1 MPSKQSHAVL
11 KLSRIIAYCICIGFW
26 PSSSL
31 ANSVERIVSLIKAQP
46 EYLEALSR
54 VSLSDWNIANILAR
68 GKPTLS
74 FSSAGKYPLAS
85 SAQATSR
92 SNSGDRYVD
101 GLLTFKFPLTD
112 FGEREKRAEAER
124 FRKQSSIL
132 SLTLTE
138 ERILFEI
145 IESALLIQKN
155 KALGDGLAEDIEAIE
170 EQKEIEKIRYRAGTG
185 TLSIVRELELMAL
198 ELKTQLRLA
207 SLELNLL
214 RSSFRDRFNANVEEF
229 IDAALNISNMPLLER
244 IENPK
249 PSTLKIFDLDGQEI
263 DKKIEAVRLSS
274 YPKVD
279 LTVTGAFYNV
289 TKKAI
294 SDREAY
300 GGIGVSFPL
309 YDAGLKD
316 AEINSLQVERKMIFA
331 RRDKKGSSIKLEYM
345 EIYSLLDRNE
355 QKIID
360 NRGIIENLKA
370 NLDELK
376 IKSQS
381 ISANAFEETKI
392 ASEIKSIDRET
403 QSIEW
408 ENKILR
414 LKLAMLDETL
424 LQSLQ
429 SELYASR

>member
-1 MPSKQSHAVL
+1 MPSKQLHAFL
-11 KLSRIIAYCICIGFW
+11 KASRIIGYCIYIGFW
-26 PSSSL
+26 SSSCF
-31 ANSVERIVSLIKAQP
+31 ADPVERIVSLTRAQP
-46 EYLEALSR
+46 EYLEALSK
-54 VSLSDWNIANILAR
+54 VSLSDWNIANIRAR

-112 FGEREKRAEAER
+112 FGEREKRVEAES
-124 FRKQSSIL
+124 FRKQSSTL
-132 SLTLTE
+132 SLALTE

-145 IESALLIQKN
+145 IESGLLIQKN
-155 KALGDGLAEDIEAIE
+155 KALGNALAEDIEAIE
-170 EQKEIEKIRYRAGTG
+170 KQKEIEKIRYTAGTG
-185 TLSIVRELELMAL
+185 TLSIVRDLELMAL

-207 SLELNLL
+207 SLEVDLL

-229 IDAALNISNMPLLER
+229 MDAAVNISNLPLLKR
-244 IENPK
+244 NENPK
-249 PSTLKIFDLDGQEI
+249 PSKLKIFDLDGQEI
-263 DKKIEAVRLSS
+263 DKKIEAVRLSG

-309 YDAGLKD
+309 YDAGLED

-331 RRDKKGSSIKLEYM
+331 RRDKEGSSIKVEYM
-345 EIYSLLDRNE
+345 EIYSSLERNE
-355 QKIID
+355 QKLND
-360 NRGIIENLKA
+360 NQGIIENLKA
-370 NLDELK
+370 TLDELK

-381 ISANAFEETKI
+381 VSSNAFEETKI
-392 ASEIKSIDRET
+392 ASKIKAIDRET

-408 ENKILR
+408 DNKILR
-414 LKLAMLDETL
+414 LKLAMLNETL
-424 LQSLQ
+424 LQSIQ
-429 SELYASR
+429 SEHYASK

>member
-1 MPSKQSHAVL
+1 
-11 KLSRIIAYCICIGFW
+11 
-26 PSSSL
+26 
-31 ANSVERIVSLIKAQP
+31 
-46 EYLEALSR
+46 
-54 VSLSDWNIANILAR
+54 
-68 GKPTLS
+68 
-74 FSSAGKYPLAS
+74 
-85 SAQATSR
+85 
-92 SNSGDRYVD
+92 
-101 GLLTFKFPLTD
+101 
-112 FGEREKRAEAER
+112 
-124 FRKQSSIL
+124 
-132 SLTLTE
+132 
-138 ERILFEI
+138 
-145 IESALLIQKN
+145 
-155 KALGDGLAEDIEAIE
+155 
-170 EQKEIEKIRYRAGTG
+170 
-185 TLSIVRELELMAL
+185 
-198 ELKTQLRLA
+198 
-207 SLELNLL
+207 
-214 RSSFRDRFNANVEEF
+214 
-229 IDAALNISNMPLLER
+229 MPLLER

-249 PSTLKIFDLDGQEI
+249 PSKLKIFDLDGQEI

-309 YDAGLKD
+309 YDAGLED

-331 RRDKKGSSIKLEYM
+331 RRDKEGSSIKLEYI

-414 LKLAMLDETL
+414 LKLAMLNETL